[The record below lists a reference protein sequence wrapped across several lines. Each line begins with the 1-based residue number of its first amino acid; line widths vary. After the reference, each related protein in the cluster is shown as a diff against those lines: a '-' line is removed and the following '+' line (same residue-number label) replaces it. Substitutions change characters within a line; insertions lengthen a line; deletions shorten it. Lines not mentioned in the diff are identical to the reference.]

1 MASMTSRR
9 PPQRQCYAH
18 TMQSLRRTA
27 ATAARASRTPLSR
40 QSRRYAHDE
49 AHAHGHAT
57 PAVDEPIG
65 YGFWMTIGVIP
76 AGLALY
82 SISRNNGDNSEPYF
96 TRMIASATAGMHE
109 KWTSQN
115 DLHVRMIEQAGEDRV
130 LFLNTKPQEHV
141 EMKFPEIMNVG
152 SPYNVPAGSQ
162 VQLDKVIEKYKKL
175 AYEDNERKLEK
186 LRNNDISSEKPFEG
200 KTRVKKAPD
209 MF

>member
-65 YGFWMTIGVIP
+65 VCPLLPHCADPGH
-76 AGLALY
+76 GLAK
-82 SISRNNGDNSEPYF
+82 D
-96 TRMIASATAGMHE
+96 
-109 KWTSQN
+109 
-115 DLHVRMIEQAGEDRV
+115 VEQERV
-130 LFLNTKPQEHV
+130 C
-141 EMKFPEIMNVG
+141 
-152 SPYNVPAGSQ
+152 
-162 VQLDKVIEKYKKL
+162 
-175 AYEDNERKLEK
+175 
-186 LRNNDISSEKPFEG
+186 
-200 KTRVKKAPD
+200 
-209 MF
+209 